1 MIDQPSVDVIV
12 PAKDAGDAIRPALEA
27 VNNQTYRDLGSV
39 VVAASDSATAAVAR
53 ACGAVVVDNPTGRT
67 PTGLNLALGRTT
79 AEVIAR
85 VDAHAVIPP
94 GYLARAVQV
103 LTDTG
108 ADTVGGMQVP
118 VGSTASEKAI
128 AAAMSS
134 RLGAG
139 DARYRIGG
147 KAGPADTVYLGV
159 FLRSTLERLG
169 GYDEHFDRNQDYELN
184 QRIRDSGGTVWFDP
198 GLAVSYRPRGSLIA
212 LARQYFDYGR
222 WKREFARRHP
232 GSLRPRQ
239 LAPPLLV
246 TGLFVTIIAGFWWPW
261 AWLAVAGYVVVLAL
275 FGLSRL
281 RSTGTG
287 ALLIPLALATMHSS
301 WGLGFLLGRTG
312 RGKTR

>member
-1 MIDQPSVDVIV
+1 MAQPSVDVIV
-12 PAKDAGDAIRPALEA
+12 PAKDAGDTIRPALEA
-27 VNNQTYRDLGSV
+27 VNNQTYRNLGSV

-53 ACGAVVVDNPTGRT
+53 ECGAVVVDNPTGRT

-94 GYLARAVQV
+94 GYLARAMQV
-103 LTDTG
+103 LNDTG
-108 ADTVGGMQVP
+108 ADAVGGMQVP
-118 VGSTASEKAI
+118 VGNTASEKAI

-198 GLAVSYRPRGSLIA
+198 GLEVSYRPRGSLIA

-246 TGLFVTIIAGFWWPW
+246 TGLFVAIIAGFWWPW
-261 AWLAVAGYVVVLAL
+261 AWLAVGAYLLVLVL

-281 RSTGTG
+281 RSIGSG
-287 ALLIPLALATMHSS
+287 ALLIPPALAAMHLS
-301 WGLGFLLGRTG
+301 WGLGFLLGRPSRG
-312 RGKTR
+312 RTR